1 MVVGWTAFLERG
13 SRGELA
19 AMSLINRV
27 LQDLDRRQALD
38 TPAAGVVKP
47 SPARRSGGEWFW
59 RILVVLLTAALA
71 WMGWVAVQLL
81 PRKPLATE
89 LAFVAANEARER
101 ADKPIASSPSPAPST
116 ETTPPAPTPL
126 AAPPAAS
133 TPETAPARE
142 TLRLATEL
150 QAPAESPSLEEPA
163 VAEPKQKS
171 STRTAKKAA
180 VKSASVDPVE
190 ESIDIDRPTDRPA
203 RPAATAERNVR
214 RAAVLAKQ
222 GRESDAEELL
232 LMALKAE
239 PRNVE
244 ARQAYVSLLVGQ
256 HRFSM
261 ARRLLEVGLAADP
274 KQSDFALELA
284 RIHAGERDYAKALTV
299 LDKFGGAG
307 QGAEFQAF
315 RGAMLQRLERHAE
328 AVKAY
333 QAALGNGDGSPT
345 AWISY
350 AISLEALNRRTDAAD
365 AYRRALASGPI
376 TPEAREYAE
385 SRARALE

>member
-1 MVVGWTAFLERG
+1 
-13 SRGELA
+13 
-19 AMSLINRV
+19 MSLINRV

-47 SPARRSGGEWFW
+47 SPAKRSGGEWFW

-89 LAFVAANEARER
+89 LAFVAANEALTR
-101 ADKPIASSPSPAPST
+101 ADKPAAVPQSPAPSSAAAPAPAAVAAAPSAAAAQ
-116 ETTPPAPTPL
+116 TPPAV
-126 AAPPAAS
+126 
-133 TPETAPARE
+133 E

-150 QAPAESPSLEEPA
+150 QSPAEAPPVEAPA
-163 VAEPKQKS
+163 VAEPTQKNIS
-171 STRTAKKAA
+171 RPAKKAV
-180 VKSASVDPVE
+180 VKSASVDPIE
-190 ESIDIDRPTDRPA
+190 ESVDIDRPA

-315 RGAMLQRLERHAE
+315 RGSMLQRLERHAE

-350 AISLEALNRRTDAAD
+350 GISLEALNRRTDAAD

>member
-1 MVVGWTAFLERG
+1 
-13 SRGELA
+13 
-19 AMSLINRV
+19 MSLINRV

-38 TPAAGVVKP
+38 TPAAGVVRP
-47 SPARRSGGEWFW
+47 SSNKRSGGEWFW
-59 RILVVLLTAALA
+59 RVLVVLLTAALA
-71 WMGWVAVQLL
+71 WMGWVAIQLL

-89 LAFVAANEARER
+89 LAFVAANEARAR
-101 ADKPIASSPSPAPST
+101 ADKPIAAQPST
-116 ETTPPAPTPL
+116 EAAPAPVPV
-126 AAPPAAS
+126 AAPPAAVVA
-133 TPETAPARE
+133 PDIAPARE

-150 QAPAESPSLEEPA
+150 QAPSAERPAAAPPEQPA
-163 VAEPKQKS
+163 VAAVEPKQKS
-171 STRTAKKAA
+171 AK
-180 VKSASVDPVE
+180 P
-190 ESIDIDRPTDRPA
+190 PA
-203 RPAATAERNVR
+203 RKSVAKSSVERDEAGVDFERKRPPANADRNVR
-214 RAAVLAKQ
+214 RAAVLMKE
-222 GRESDAEELL
+222 GRESEAEEQL
-232 LMALKAE
+232 LMALKAD

-244 ARQAYVSLLVGQ
+244 ARQAYVSLLVAQ

-274 KQSDFALELA
+274 KQTDFALELA

-299 LDKFGGAG
+299 LDKFGGAA

-315 RGAMLQRLERHAE
+315 RGSMLQRLERHAE

-350 AISLEALNRRTDAAD
+350 GISLEALNRRSDAAD